1 MEIIINNK
9 RKDKHLMNINKKI
22 LNNNNYYLR
31 NMKILIKNW

>member
-31 NMKILIKNW
+31 NMKILIKN